1 MTANDSTLPIAWG
14 GALHGL
20 RLYFGIA
27 GLGLALFLTG
37 VEATIVSTSLVTI
50 TNDLQNSGQSSW
62 VITSYLLTYTGFL
75 IIWSNCSKIFGV
87 KATLLTSLLLFV
99 AFSGGCAGAESL
111 NQLII
116 CRAFQGLGG
125 AGVYTLTLFSFVRI
139 VPYNQYDKAS
149 SLGGGI
155 LSLGLVLG
163 PLLGGAIASTGRW
176 SWVFLYNVPAGAF
189 AWLLILYAIPA
200 HFPRSSP
207 VPTNESTSKQI
218 WLNIMSS
225 FRGVDILG
233 AFLILTACS
242 FTIAA
247 LQEGNFAYPW
257 TSGLVL
263 SFLVISGVSWVAFLW
278 WEWFV
283 CRRGL
288 KISQLFP
295 WRLTRNRV
303 FMGIAL
309 GFFTTG
315 LALTVCVINIPQ
327 RCQIVYGS
335 SPIGAGVKLLS
346 FSLSCPLGVITCSVL
361 AGRLKLPFCYIALVG
376 TAFQATGLFLFSEI
390 ASKTELWPG
399 QFGYLVLA
407 GLGVGLAMSAFYMAA
422 PLVVDEEDQ
431 STALGIGIQL
441 RMLGGVLGVAAST
454 TILYHFLESRLSSNL
469 RPWELRALLKTTE
482 ALAGFPP
489 EIQLRV
495 RVVYAIAYNMQVKL
509 SAAFSVGQL
518 LAVAMIW
525 KRQNVRYLKGSL
537 SN

>member
-1 MTANDSTLPIAWG
+1 MVSQDRYKKA
-14 GALHGL
+14 
-20 RLYFGIA
+20 F
-27 GLGLALFLTG
+27 
-37 VEATIVSTSLVTI
+37 ATIEEL
-50 TNDLQNSGQSSW
+50 
-62 VITSYLLTYTGFL
+62 
-75 IIWSNCSKIFGV
+75 SK
-87 KATLLTSLLLFV
+87 K
-99 AFSGGCAGAESL
+99 
-111 NQLII
+111 QKMMII

-163 PLLGGAIASTGRW
+163 PLLGGAIA
-176 SWVFLYNVPAGAF
+176 
-189 AWLLILYAIPA
+189 I
-200 HFPRSSP
+200 
-207 VPTNESTSKQI
+207 
-218 WLNIMSS
+218 
-225 FRGVDILG
+225 
-233 AFLILTACS
+233 
-242 FTIAA
+242 
-247 LQEGNFAYPW
+247 
-257 TSGLVL
+257 
-263 SFLVISGVSWVAFLW
+263 
-278 WEWFV
+278 
-283 CRRGL
+283 
-288 KISQLFP
+288 
-295 WRLTRNRV
+295 
-303 FMGIAL
+303 
-309 GFFTTG
+309 
-315 LALTVCVINIPQ
+315 
-327 RCQIVYGS
+327 
-335 SPIGAGVKLLS
+335 
-346 FSLSCPLGVITCSVL
+346 
-361 AGRLKLPFCYIALVG
+361 G